1 MLPLRVL
8 ADEARYGVGMTALLM
23 HAWTAFPVLVIVMVA
38 VWALMLY
45 VAGRVVRIWMER
57 ED

>member
-1 MLPLRVL
+1 
-8 ADEARYGVGMTALLM
+8 MTALLM
-23 HAWTAFPVLVIVMVA
+23 HAWTAFPVLVIVLVVA
-38 VWALMLY
+38 WTLLLY